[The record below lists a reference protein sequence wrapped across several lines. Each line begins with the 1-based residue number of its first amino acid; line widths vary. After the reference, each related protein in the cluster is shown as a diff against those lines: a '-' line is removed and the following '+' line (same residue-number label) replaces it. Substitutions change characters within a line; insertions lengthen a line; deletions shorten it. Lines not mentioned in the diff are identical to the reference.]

1 MVRTSLSRAMGV
13 AAALAL
19 VPAFAAA
26 QGGVTKP
33 KQGQGGSVVKGA
45 AGTEGSK
52 GDNGLEHCDKPM
64 GAMAVVEP
72 QSEYMMALSRY
83 NLQSPVSLIRMMI
96 QQSNCFIVVERGQG
110 LRNMQQE
117 RDLAGAGQTRAG
129 SNIGGGQMVAAD
141 FIMTPQVVFSENNA
155 GGVGGSSIAVPRS
168 NGSLSRS
175 NQLHQRK
182 RETKSVGKIR

>member
-19 VPAFAAA
+19 VPALAAA

-33 KQGQGGSVVKGA
+33 KQGQGGSAVKGA

-96 QQSNCFIVVERGQG
+96 QQSNCFIVVERGVG
-110 LRNMQQE
+110 MSNMMQE
-117 RDLAGAGQTRAG
+117 RALANGGELR
-129 SNIGGGQMVAAD
+129 SNSNMGGGQIVRIDAC
-141 FIMTPQVVFSENNA
+141 
-155 GGVGGSSIAVPRS
+155 GGPC
-168 NGSLSRS
+168 
-175 NQLHQRK
+175 
-182 RETKSVGKIR
+182 